1 MKRLGAPVTWTFVVL
16 HALALVLGLFGL
28 LIAIPHPQLFAN
40 NPQALAFYSE
50 ALNNTG
56 GTGMILGTIAMAHSL
71 YVSLIDRQHT
81 KQISR
86 QWILGRP
93 EWKAARL
100 FLD

>member
-1 MKRLGAPVTWTFVVL
+1 MG
-16 HALALVLGLFGL
+16 
-28 LIAIPHPQLFAN
+28 N
-40 NPQALAFYSE
+40 
-50 ALNNTG
+50 
-56 GTGMILGTIAMAHSL
+56 SL
-71 YVSLIDRQHT
+71 YVSLIDRQRT